1 MGYDG
6 MADHGEHVES
16 GHMDVPENSIPM
28 IGAHGPHDYITMGGM
43 FTVMKVRERI
53 DDYDLD
59 PGWYRN
65 PPGTQSRLASK
76 DEMRKD
82 GITG

>member
-1 MGYDG
+1 
-6 MADHGEHVES
+6 
-16 GHMDVPENSIPM
+16 
-28 IGAHGPHDYITMGGM
+28 M